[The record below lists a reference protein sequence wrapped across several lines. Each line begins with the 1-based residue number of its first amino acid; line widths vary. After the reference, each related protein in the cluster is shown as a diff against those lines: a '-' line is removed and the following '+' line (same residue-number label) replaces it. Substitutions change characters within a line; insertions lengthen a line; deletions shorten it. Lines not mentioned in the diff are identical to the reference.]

1 MRHQTIQNW
10 INTEVKYRNVKLV
23 KKIHALVNNYC
34 LTQVSEK
41 NKQKK

>member
-23 KKIHALVNNYC
+23 KNPC
-34 LTQVSEK
+34 FG
-41 NKQKK
+41 KQLLFNPGIWKK